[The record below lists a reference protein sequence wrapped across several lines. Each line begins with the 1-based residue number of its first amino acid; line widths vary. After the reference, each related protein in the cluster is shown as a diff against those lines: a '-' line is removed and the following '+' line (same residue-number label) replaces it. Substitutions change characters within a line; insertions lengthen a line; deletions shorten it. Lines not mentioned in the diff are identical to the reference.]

1 MSNEQ
6 TISAAQLIAEIE
18 RAAMEREEARWR
30 LAVGRDGALAA
41 LRQARDTHMR
51 LVAELAGLPAREER

>member
-6 TISAAQLIAEIE
+6 APISAAQLIAEIE

-41 LRQARDTHMR
+41 LRHARETHMR
-51 LVAELAGLPAREER
+51 LVAELAGLPEGEE